1 MSRIGDALR
10 AFALTLGA
18 PGLFVVAFL
27 DSSFL
32 SLPEIAD
39 ILVVWMV
46 AHNKARVAVYVV
58 SVTLGSVAGCLLMY
72 YIGRKGGEA
81 VLRRRFAPGMLER
94 ARATFKRHAV
104 TTILIAS
111 ILPPPA
117 PFKIFV
123 LLAGAA
129 GMGAGRFA
137 ATVAVGRGARYL
149 VLGLL
154 AVSYGDQ
161 AMAFAREHA
170 LVVSLAAVGLLL
182 TGLVA
187 YLIWSRRRQIV

>member
-1 MSRIGDALR
+1 MGRFADALR

-18 PGLFVVAFL
+18 PGLFLIAFL

-39 ILVVWMV
+39 ILVVFMV
-46 AHNKARVAVYVV
+46 AHNKPRVALYVL
-58 SVTLGSVAGCLLMY
+58 SVTLGSVAGCLLLY
-72 YIGRKGGEA
+72 SLGRKGGDA
-81 VLRRRFAPGMLER
+81 MLHKRFAAGTVER

-104 TTILIAS
+104 TTILVAS

-129 GMGAGRFA
+129 GMSARQFA
-137 ATVAVGRGARYL
+137 ATITVGRGTRYTI
-149 VLGLL
+149 LGIL
-154 AVSYGDQ
+154 AVEYGDQ
-161 AMAFAREHA
+161 ALAFAREHA
-170 LVVSLAAVGLLL
+170 LAVALAALGLLL
-182 TGLVA
+182 AGLA
-187 YLIWSRRRQIV
+187 GYLLWSRRR